1 MTSLGDDVSMTKN
14 PQTIFSCIKETS
26 DKCASGEGVSKSTDK
41 FSVSGRNSVTLTPWV
56 QVFQFH
62 ACPGFNEQRRGENGL
77 GNVDK
82 KSNEE
87 AKNLVL
93 RVTWVRGRGSTDKC
107 SLEDGISSDVSC
119 GKQDVWLGKGVLW
132 SRIF

>member
-1 MTSLGDDVSMTKN
+1 MTFL
-14 PQTIFSCIKETS
+14 F
-26 DKCASGEGVSKSTDK
+26 
-41 FSVSGRNSVTLTPWV
+41 WV

-62 ACPGFNEQRRGENGL
+62 ACPDFIGQRGKNGS

-87 AKNLVL
+87 AKNLVI
-93 RVTWVRGRGSTDKC
+93 RFTWVREQGTTDKC
-107 SLEDGISSDVSC
+107 SLEDGISSEISC
-119 GKQDVWLGKGVLW
+119 GKPYVWLGKGVLW

>member
-1 MTSLGDDVSMTKN
+1 MIS
-14 PQTIFSCIKETS
+14 P
-26 DKCASGEGVSKSTDK
+26 
-41 FSVSGRNSVTLTPWV
+41 PWV

-62 ACPGFNEQRRGENGL
+62 ACPGFNGQKRGKNGS

-87 AKNLVL
+87 AKNLVI
-93 RVTWVRGRGSTDKC
+93 RFTWVRGQGSTDKC
-107 SLEDGISSDVSC
+107 SLEDGISSDISC

-132 SRIF
+132 SSIFEAIFYGGEDANIKLEVRQR